1 MAAHQG
7 LFSAV
12 AVFILMFHNRS
23 EVQGSKVQ
31 RFKGSGVSPAASQ
44 RTAGQTEKETP
55 KNRMTKEGI
64 LPVESLPSRTSGSN
78 DKVVR
83 LE

>member
-7 LFSAV
+7 ILSIV

-31 RFKGSGVSPAASQ
+31 RFKGSGVSQPPV
-44 RTAGQTEKETP
+44 KE
-55 KNRMTKEGI
+55 
-64 LPVESLPSRTSGSN
+64 
-78 DKVVR
+78 R
-83 LE
+83 LVKSKKKLRKIE

>member
-1 MAAHQG
+1 MAAHKSI
-7 LFSAV
+7 LSAM

-44 RTAGQTEKETP
+44 RTAGQIEKETP

-64 LPVESLPSRTSGSN
+64 LPVESLPSRTSGS
-78 DKVVR
+78 DDRV
-83 LE
+83 